1 MDTEK
6 GMITAVLYNRSHT
19 VVKFRIGVQ
28 KWVYLRSSSDLGDL
42 LGANAEFSGQ
52 WHSTVKGRY
61 FLAEGMDFR
70 RAPSLEKTMEKV
82 LRLAAKKGVRYVP
95 LQVECNDLLRKELT
109 LLYCMGRKQ
118 LAMDLLGMRLKEQNE
133 YLADP
138 YLFYL
143 RKRMDYYS
151 AETLS
156 QITLLPLDTN
166 RRIIALA
173 HHAVTLSYEDGREC
187 VPLEDVA
194 ETLSRQMELP
204 VKEIL
209 SSLDEMT
216 AKGSKA
222 GLQRVG
228 DGLMLSWIY
237 WLREKSIRQMFDN
250 PMAEVPEAV
259 RQDEYTANLLCRRYS
274 ILAGG
279 AGTGKTTLLRTLRH
293 CGLKVLYAAM
303 TGKAASVLSTDART
317 VHSMLGYKGGK
328 FTVERLECD
337 LVVVDESSMIGWH
350 ALYALLKASPR
361 IVFAGDPAQL
371 PPVQGDSVFRHM
383 LAQLPRVEL
392 TKTWRFRGL
401 NGPDVPHL
409 RFPDIR
415 SLLAAI
421 KHMAVSLSSKGSMQ
435 VITPVNTGML
445 GVGHLNEMLRSVL
458 NKTISAPMVG
468 GFKMGDR
475 VMVIRN
481 VYVEGQI
488 LAANG
493 QVGNVAGHENGMI
506 WVEIQHRG
514 PVLLEAKDLIYAYCS
529 TVHRAQGEQYE
540 NVIFVVPDNLDDK
553 FLSDNLLLVGKT
565 RGRDK
570 TYVMSVDSSASAGAP
585 PVRAAGNQ

>member
-28 KWVYLRSSSDLGDL
+28 KWVYLRSKSDLGEL
-42 LGANAEFSGQ
+42 LGANAEFSGT

-61 FLAEGMDFR
+61 FLAEEMDIR
-70 RAPSLEKTMEKV
+70 RTPSPEKTMEKV
-82 LRLAAKKGVRYVP
+82 LRLAAKKGVRYLP
-95 LQVECNDLLRKELT
+95 LQVECHDLLRKVLT
-109 LLYCMGRKQ
+109 LLYSMGRKQ
-118 LAMDLLGMRLKEQNE
+118 VTMELLAMRPKEQDE

-143 RKRMDYYS
+143 RKKMDYYS

-156 QITLLPLDTN
+156 QITILPLNVN
-166 RRIIALA
+166 RRLIALA
-173 HHAVTLSYEDGREC
+173 HHAVTMSYEDGKEC
-187 VPLEDVA
+187 VSLQEVA

-204 VKEIL
+204 VKEIM

-237 WLREKSIRQMFDN
+237 WLREKSISAMFDN
-250 PMAEVPEAV
+250 PMTEVPEAA
-259 RQDEYTANLLCRRYS
+259 RQNEYLSNLLCRRYS

-279 AGTGKTTLLRTLRH
+279 AGTGKTTLLKTLRH
-293 CGLKVLYAAM
+293 CGLKVFYAAL
-303 TGKAASVLSTDART
+303 TGKAATVLSADART
-317 VHSMLGYKGGK
+317 VHSMLGYRGGK
-328 FTVERLECD
+328 FTVENLECD

-350 ALYALLKASPR
+350 ELHALLKASPR
-361 IVFAGDPAQL
+361 IVFSGDPAQL

-383 LAQLPRVEL
+383 LAQLPHVEL

-401 NGPDVPHL
+401 DGPDVPHF

-415 SLLAAI
+415 SLLAAV

-445 GVGHLNEMLRSVL
+445 GVGHLNAMLRSIL
-458 NKTISAPMVG
+458 NTTVSAPMAG
-468 GFKMGDR
+468 GFRMGDR
-475 VMVIRN
+475 VMVTRN

-493 QVGNVAGHENGMI
+493 QVGKVAGHENGML
-506 WVEIQHRG
+506 WVEIQHCG
-514 PVLLEAKDLIYAYCS
+514 PVLLDAKDLTYAYCQ
-529 TVHRAQGEQYE
+529 TVHKCQGDSFE

-553 FLSDNLLLVGKT
+553 FLSENLLLVGKT
-565 RGRDK
+565 RGRNK
-570 TYVMSVDSSASAGAP
+570 TYVLSVDSSASAGAP